1 MSNVQSNIYVGH
13 HSLHLQQ
20 NPFLFY
26 FSGKQYFL
34 WILYEQCEHTCELN
48 VWEIAA
54 CSNWVIARNWLISCF
69 KHVGHTS
76 VKNVQA
82 SHQEPQ
88 IHNGRRSHD
97 QAELGMHHTFSFF
110 ADSFYSLMFWMSLQ
124 QKLQMVKILDNFFN
138 QSLQFY
144 MGCFRKSPYHYI
156 SQSKRYKQMST
167 MFLCSVH
174 LF

>member
-1 MSNVQSNIYVGH
+1 MSVITHYIYNKILSYSISVANNTSYGYCMSNVNIHV
-13 HSLHLQQ
+13 
-20 NPFLFY
+20 N
-26 FSGKQYFL
+26 
-34 WILYEQCEHTCELN
+34 WMYEQCEHTCELN

-88 IHNGRRSHD
+88 IHTGSRSHD

-110 ADSFYSLMFWMSLQ
+110 ADSFYSLMFWMSFITTKVTDGKNL
-124 QKLQMVKILDNFFN
+124 
-138 QSLQFY
+138 
-144 MGCFRKSPYHYI
+144 G
-156 SQSKRYKQMST
+156 
-167 MFLCSVH
+167 
-174 LF
+174 